1 MNSTATDTYWHGA
14 DDDLGD
20 GLAALRGYSPAP
32 TLLGTGASG
41 GGLMRS
47 GSTDNAA
54 TSGTTSTNVNAS
66 STTSMTYGLSPSAF
80 DPNSFSSQFMMPR
93 FATGGPGDAFGY
105 PGVAV
110 AQGGGTLYDN
120 LKPAGFG
127 PSPVTTPSSMFN
139 FTTMGAPQQTQPQQQ
154 SQQQK
159 QQQRAQ
165 GNTNAST
172 IASTSSQ
179 PFSRLSAPVDAAQQ
193 NQANVNAF
201 QMQQSDPTLSTGPI
215 YAPYGSSV
223 ISINSQGSNGFK
235 IPPLGISLPPTQP
248 ATQTFNPSA
257 MGLPAPPSNGSGNNF
272 AGLYSS
278 SGFDMLGVLARVA
291 ARPNPQL
298 QIGAV
303 DTSCAFLV
311 VDARKWDQPIVFA
324 SDTFTRMTGYRSE
337 EIIGRNCRFLQSPDG
352 ITQQG
357 VPRKYTDSNAAWH
370 MRTHIAAGKESQ
382 SSLIN
387 YKKDGKPFI
396 NLVTIVPITWD
407 TDEIAYFVGFQ
418 VDLVE
423 QPNAILDRMKDGT
436 YVINYTLTAQVAPAP
451 STTVNMQN
459 IEAEAGDNVPAWDAD
474 KAVVLPGSMQG
485 QSNNATQAYS
495 TMQNIN
501 GGSSYINNAVLVAD
515 QSQYSES
522 QALDLVS
529 TQGVDALETEA
540 DKRVFHKFLL
550 GQASDF
556 VHVLSLKG
564 SFLYC
569 SPSCASVLEYQPH
582 ELIGK
587 TLPTLC
593 HPSDVVPV
601 MRLLKDCSTPSN
613 PTVSLLY
620 RIRRK
625 HSGYVWLESSGK
637 LHIEPGKG
645 RKCVVFVGRPRE
657 VFKMSWND
665 IRQGG
670 GVGDTEFWMNM
681 SGRGAVL
688 AATAAIESVLGHSQ
702 NDIVGENLFSL
713 ALPEFHDSVRQA
725 LEQCVNGTASAV
737 RYKIKSKIGFSDV
750 VTRFY
755 PRRVDEADDL
765 GQPVGAGPFHVQLL
779 AQTNE
784 FISEQRKMNGGFATQ
799 APVYPFLI
807 ARSPSADSASTGG
820 DSNKSTV
827 WQSTYKTLAHPSAL
841 SDNVFD
847 ELESRRPTS
856 WQFELHQLQNTNRK
870 LREEKDHLLALG
882 RKRGHGS
889 IDNMSLATS
898 SRKKR
903 GSSDGGST
911 RSTKSNGGRG
921 CANCG
926 KMDSPEWRA
935 GPTGQ
940 KTLCNACGLRWA
952 KSQRQAS
959 EAAAPASGAQQS
971 PPSTS
976 SAGVSPAEFAQYQP
990 METSDVG
997 TW

>member
-1 MNSTATDTYWHGA
+1 MSISTSDAYWHGV
-14 DDDLGD
+14 DDELGD
-20 GLAALRGYSPAP
+20 GLTALRGYSPAP
-32 TLLGTGASG
+32 THSNQLL
-41 GGLMRS
+41 R
-47 GSTDNAA
+47 A
-54 TSGTTSTNVNAS
+54 TSQDDQTIRHGI
-66 STTSMTYGLSPSAF
+66 STTTTAGSYGLSPSAF
-80 DPNSFSSQFMMPR
+80 DPGALSSQFMMPR

-110 AQGGGTLYDN
+110 AQAGGSSFDS
-120 LKPAGFG
+120 LKPFG
-127 PSPVTTPSSMFN
+127 QSPVTTPSSLYTF
-139 FTTMGAPQQTQPQQQ
+139 ATQQQQ
-154 SQQQK
+154 SLQAHETK
-159 QQQRAQ
+159 QQQQQRMQ
-165 GNTNAST
+165 PV
-172 IASTSSQ
+172 ASTSSQ
-179 PFSRLSAPVDAAQQ
+179 PFSRLAAPVDPARQQ
-193 NQANVNAF
+193 QAP
-201 QMQQSDPTLSTGPI
+201 QQQHQQQETVFGLQGIDPTLSTGPI

-223 ISINSQGSNGFK
+223 ISVNQQNQQAGGFK
-235 IPPLGISLPPTQP
+235 MPPLGITLPPTTP
-248 ATQTFNPSA
+248 ATQSFNPQS
-257 MGLPAPPSNGSGNNF
+257 MGLPAPPSNGSSNNF

-357 VPRKYTDSNAAWH
+357 TPRKYTDSNAAWH

-436 YVINYTLTAQVAPAP
+436 YVINYTLTAQVARAP
-451 STTVNMQN
+451 SATVNMQT
-459 IEAEAGDNVPAWDAD
+459 IEPESVDEPSTWDTDQALM
-474 KAVVLPGSMQG
+474 LPGSQQNLG
-485 QSNNATQAYS
+485 QPYTGAYS
-495 TMQNIN
+495 T
-501 GGSSYINNAVLVAD
+501 AVVSTSVNPDL
-515 QSQYSES
+515 SEYTEQ
-522 QALDLVS
+522 QALDLVAS
-529 TQGVDALETEA
+529 SGVDVLESEA

-550 GQASDF
+550 GQATDF
-556 VHVLSLKG
+556 IHVLSLKG

-569 SPSCASVLEYQPH
+569 SPSCASVLEYQPS

-613 PTVSLLY
+613 ATVSLLY

-625 HSGYVWLESSGK
+625 HSGYVWLEASGK

-645 RKCVVFVGRPRE
+645 RKCVIFVGRPRE

-665 IRQGG
+665 VRQSGG
-670 GVGDTEFWMNM
+670 IGDTEFWMNM
-681 SGRGAVL
+681 SAKGTVL
-688 AATAAIESVLGHSQ
+688 AATGAIETVLGHSSEAV
-702 NDIVGENLFSL
+702 IGESFLSL
-713 ALPEFHDSVRQA
+713 VLPEFRVPVSQA

-755 PRRVDEADDL
+755 PRRIDEADDL

-784 FISEQRKMNGGFATQ
+784 FISEQRKVNSGFATQ
-799 APVYPFLI
+799 APVYPYLT
-807 ARSPSADSASTGG
+807 ARSPSADSTSTGG
-820 DSNKSTV
+820 DSGKSGT
-827 WQSTYKTLAHPSAL
+827 WQSTFKTLPHPSAL

-856 WQFELHQLQNTNRK
+856 WQFELHQLQNVNRK
-870 LREEKDHLLALG
+870 LREEKDHLLSIS

-889 IDNMSLATS
+889 IDNMSIVS
-898 SRKKR
+898 GSRKKR

-952 KSQRQAS
+952 KTQRQAS
-959 EAAAPASGAQQS
+959 EATVSVTQQS
-971 PPSTS
+971 PPSFS
-976 SAGVSPAEFAQYQP
+976 SPGISPNDFSQFQP
-990 METSDVG
+990 MDMTDMSIDSS

>member
-1 MNSTATDTYWHGA
+1 MSTSTSDAYWHGV
-14 DDDLGD
+14 DDELGD
-20 GLAALRGYSPAP
+20 GLTALRGYSPAP
-32 TLLGTGASG
+32 THGHPLLA
-41 GGLMRS
+41 RQA
-47 GSTDNAA
+47 STDNQQQLQ
-54 TSGTTSTNVNAS
+54 TTSAS
-66 STTSMTYGLSPSAF
+66 NTYGLSPSAF
-80 DPNSFSSQFMMPR
+80 DPGALSSQFMMPR

-110 AQGGGTLYDN
+110 AQGGSTLYDS
-120 LKPAGFG
+120 LKPQTFA
-127 PSPVTTPSSMFN
+127 PSTPSSVFA
-139 FTTMGAPQQTQPQQQ
+139 FATQQQQ
-154 SQQQK
+154 SLHAHESKQHHQGQQH
-159 QQQRAQ
+159 RGAPV
-165 GNTNAST
+165 
-172 IASTSSQ
+172 ASTSSQ
-179 PFSRLSAPVDAAQQ
+179 PFSRLSTAAVDPAQQ
-193 NQANVNAF
+193 SSR
-201 QMQQSDPTLSTGPI
+201 QQQTVFGLQGIDPTLSTGPI

-223 ISINSQGSNGFK
+223 ISVNQQAQASGFK
-235 IPPLGISLPPTQP
+235 MPPLGITLPPTTP
-248 ATQTFNPSA
+248 ATQTFNPTS
-257 MGLPAPPSNGSGNNF
+257 MGLPAPPSNGSSNNF

-324 SDTFTRMTGYRSE
+324 SDTFTRMTGYRSD

-357 VPRKYTDSNAAWH
+357 TPRKYTDSNAAWH

-407 TDEIAYFVGFQ
+407 TDDIAYFVGFQ

-436 YVINYTLTAQVAPAP
+436 YVINYTLTAQVARAP
-451 STTVNMQN
+451 TTTVNMQT
-459 IEAEAGDNVPAWDAD
+459 IEPEAIEDSATWDAEQ
-474 KAVVLPGSMQG
+474 AVALPGAQQILGSG
-485 QSNNATQAYS
+485 YTGAYS
-495 TMQNIN
+495 STNTSTANQDL
-501 GGSSYINNAVLVAD
+501 SDYTE
-515 QSQYSES
+515 Q
-522 QALDLVS
+522 QALDLVAAA
-529 TQGVDALETEA
+529 GVDALETEA

-550 GQASDF
+550 GQATDF

-569 SPSCASVLEYQPH
+569 SPSCASVLEYQPG

-613 PTVSLLY
+613 STVSLLY

-625 HSGYVWLESSGK
+625 HSGYVWLEASGK

-645 RKCVVFVGRPRE
+645 RKCVIFVGRPRE

-665 IRQGG
+665 IRQAG
-670 GVGDTEFWMNM
+670 GVGDTEFWMNL
-681 SGRGAVL
+681 SQKGTVL
-688 AATAAIESVLGHSQ
+688 AATGAIETVLGHSSET
-702 NDIVGENLFSL
+702 IIGETLFSL
-713 ALPEFHDSVRQA
+713 VLPEFRVPVSQA
-725 LEQCVNGTASAV
+725 LEQCAKGTASAV

-755 PRRVDEADDL
+755 PRRIDEVDDL
-765 GQPVGAGPFHVQLL
+765 SQPAGAGPFHVQVL

-784 FISEQRKMNGGFATQ
+784 FISEQRKVHSGFAIQ
-799 APVYPFLI
+799 APVYPYLT
-807 ARSPSADSASTGG
+807 ARSPSADSTSTGG
-820 DSNKSTV
+820 DSGKSGA
-827 WQSTYKTLAHPSAL
+827 WQSTFKTLPHPSAL

-856 WQFELHQLQNTNRK
+856 WQFELHQLQNINRK
-870 LREEKDHLLALG
+870 LREEKDHLLSIS

-889 IDNMSLATS
+889 IDNMSIVS
-898 SRKKR
+898 GSRKKR

-911 RSTKSNGGRG
+911 RSSKSNGGRG

-959 EAAAPASGAQQS
+959 EATVAVSQQS
-971 PPSTS
+971 PPSITSPGISPADFSQFQPLDMMDTSMDS
-976 SAGVSPAEFAQYQP
+976 SA
-990 METSDVG
+990 
-997 TW
+997 W